1 MNILQG
7 VKTVLVTP
15 PAARVDAGSFTTNT
29 IDTAGY
35 GKVAIFFATG
45 ATDIAMTALKVTESD
60 DSGMASPSDITGCV
74 YGATGAPALPGASDA
89 NKVYGFFINTA
100 GRKRYFD
107 VVATAGDGTAGTFGT
122 CWAVLYNGDYP
133 ATAAGRGLAAN
144 LIKD

>member
-7 VKTVLVTP
+7 VKTFLVTP
-15 PAARVDAGSFTTNT
+15 PAARVDNAAFTTNT

-45 ATDIAMTALKVTESD
+45 ATDIAMTVLKVTESD

-74 YGATGAPALPGASDA
+74 YGASGAPALPSASDG
-89 NKVYGFFINTA
+89 NKIYGFFINTA

-107 VVATAGDGTAGTFGT
+107 VSATAGDGTAGTFGT
-122 CWAVLYNGDYP
+122 CFAILYNGDLP
-133 ATAAGRGLAAN
+133 STALGRGLAAN